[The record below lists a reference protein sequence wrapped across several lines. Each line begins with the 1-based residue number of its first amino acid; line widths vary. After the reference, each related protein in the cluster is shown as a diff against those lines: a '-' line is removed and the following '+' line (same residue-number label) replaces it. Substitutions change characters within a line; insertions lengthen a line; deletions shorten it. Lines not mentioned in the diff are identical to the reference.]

1 MLEIKEISSQ
11 IVDDLPWIKKLVALF
26 YTCFYTESLV
36 CKLNR
41 EIIGLWNNIINQP
54 YFNKNKLK
62 IKF

>member
-41 EIIGLWNNIINQP
+41 EICM
-54 YFNKNKLK
+54 FC
-62 IKF
+62 